1 MENRENMEYIRIDF
15 EGPVIRQVLDHLA
28 ARKLDS
34 LLVEGGAQL
43 INSFVEADVWD
54 EARVKQ
60 LRFACI
66 KGACA
71 DAWKGGC

>member
-1 MENRENMEYIRIDF
+1 VENRVNMEYIRIDF
-15 EGPVIRQVLDHLA
+15 EVPVIRQLIDHLA

-43 INSFVEADVWD
+43 INSFVEADVCD
-54 EARVKQ
+54 EARVEIM

-66 KGACA
+66 KGCL
-71 DAWKGGC
+71 CCC